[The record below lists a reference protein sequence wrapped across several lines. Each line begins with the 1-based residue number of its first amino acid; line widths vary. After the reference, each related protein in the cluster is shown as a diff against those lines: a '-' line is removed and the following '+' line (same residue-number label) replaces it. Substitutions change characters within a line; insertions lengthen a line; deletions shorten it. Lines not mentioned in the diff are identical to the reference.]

1 MCIRDSNLQDSGR
14 DTVDANLDLGLPVDS
29 REYGIGAHILKDVG
43 VNSMRL
49 MTNNPAKYTGL
60 KGYGLE
66 VSERVGIV
74 TEVTADNAAYIQTKR
89 DRMGHFWDG
98 DEGDLK
104 AFANAETNLEPSNL
118 EGFESAASLVEL
130 ANGTH
135 EHTHAHAHGHG
146 HGHGHS
152 HDHDHVHGPDGSCPN
167 QVGVSAW

>member
-1 MCIRDSNLQDSGR
+1 MRAYNLQDSGR

-152 HDHDHVHGPDGSCPN
+152 HDHNHVHGPDGSCPN